1 MPSSHHPDPPRQAR
15 RFARRLATPV
25 ALLVVVS
32 ALIGSLAHAQEV
44 DYAPGF
50 VDRDGA
56 PLEEV
61 AFASGDVAYL
71 RIEIHNRS
79 SEPLQP
85 DRFWVAL
92 PPVEGVRLIG
102 NHSTGFSFPDRL
114 LGPDG
119 EERMVDHDAP
129 QDSTHL
135 HGLSEPLAPGENT
148 ALTVRLTV
156 LSSANG
162 LGEYASRIHLLDAE
176 DRRIGT
182 LVNEVTGGS

>member
-1 MPSSHHPDPPRQAR
+1 MPVV
-15 RFARRLATPV
+15 LV
-25 ALLVVVS
+25 ALL
-32 ALIGSLAHAQEV
+32 GSLASAQDV
-44 DYAPGF
+44 AYAVGF
-50 VDRDGA
+50 VDRDDA

-71 RIEIHNRS
+71 RVEIENRS
-79 SEPLQP
+79 DAPLQP
-85 DRFWVAL
+85 DRLWGAL

-102 NHSTGFSFPDRL
+102 NQSTGYSFPNRL

-119 EERMVDHDAP
+119 EDRTVDHDAP

-135 HGLSEPLAPGENT
+135 HALTEPLAPGEST

-162 LGEYASRIHLLDAE
+162 LGEYGPRIYLLDAE

-182 LVNEVTGGS
+182 LVDGTGGR